1 MIAVDIPSLKIIRN
15 LNKPKSMTARANV
28 QLTPAIGVRFRKFI
42 TTSTNRT
49 TSVGSTTSSSVF
61 FLRRVFGK
69 EALDIDS
76 AAITEGLEIR
86 GTVLSL
92 HGNDVCYKGGTSCLG
107 ANDLKIQGSAYIF
120 IRTSPA
126 KHCKSPRADHLS
138 SRLYL
143 DRRAP
148 TKRYDRM
155 PCILSS
161 E

>member
-86 GTVLSL
+86 GTVMSL
-92 HGNDVCYKGGTSCLG
+92 HGNDVCYKGGTALG
-107 ANDLKIQGSAYIF
+107 VLRASSKYRGRHIYYLYVPHLQSIASLQGLI
-120 IRTSPA
+120 I
-126 KHCKSPRADHLS
+126 
-138 SRLYL
+138 YL
-143 DRRAP
+143 RVAG
-148 TKRYDRM
+148 
-155 PCILSS
+155 CI
-161 E
+161 